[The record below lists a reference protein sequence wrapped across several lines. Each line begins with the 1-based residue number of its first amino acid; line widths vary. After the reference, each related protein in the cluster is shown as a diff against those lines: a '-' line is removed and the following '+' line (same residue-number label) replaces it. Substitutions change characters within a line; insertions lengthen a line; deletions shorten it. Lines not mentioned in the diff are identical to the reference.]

1 MPMGSPAL
9 PWTAVSVR
17 FPIARKTSTACCRRA
32 SLLPRGDSV
41 DRRIRMAVTSTAIAL
56 LSFASTASAQT
67 LRIVATTSDLA
78 SLARSVAGELAQV
91 DVMMPAG
98 ADPEAFEPRPSDL
111 AKLRG
116 ASVIVRVGLGYDHWL
131 DRAVQMRGDLD

>member
-1 MPMGSPAL
+1 M
-9 PWTAVSVR
+9 
-17 FPIARKTSTACCRRA
+17 
-32 SLLPRGDSV
+32 
-41 DRRIRMAVTSTAIAL
+41 IRMAMTSTAIAL
-56 LSFASTASAQT
+56 LSFGSTASAQT

-131 DRAVQMRGDLD
+131 DKLLLLHGMLHLAGYDHENDNGEMVREENRLRRLLGLSTGLIERSGKMSARRR